1 MKIVKQVASSKRRA
15 NNEQNVYL
23 PAMKEIIIII
33 VVVIVIVLEC
43 GCWLLELFFGSSF
56 MFMWRI
62 CGWLLDERKIDNVEE
77 EDDDSCALTKMI

>member
-33 VVVIVIVLEC
+33 VIVIVIVLEC
-43 GCWLLELFFGSSF
+43 GC
-56 MFMWRI
+56 
-62 CGWLLDERKIDNVEE
+62 
-77 EDDDSCALTKMI
+77 